1 MKRIVSYDLDY
12 VRGETCMT
20 KWTEEDGPMPGYL
33 VRCGKPAVAGV
44 GLTRDGAA
52 VHPADPRAAGDTFC
66 YEEHVVALNALES
79 GEYKM
84 ERMPTA
90 KGGEN

>member
-1 MKRIVSYDLDY
+1 MKRIVSYDLDS
-12 VRGETCMT
+12 V
-20 KWTEEDGPMPGYL
+20 PGHL

-44 GLTRDGAA
+44 GLARDGAA
-52 VHPADPRAAGDTFC
+52 VHPADPRAAGGTFC

-84 ERMPTA
+84 GRMPTA
-90 KGGEN
+90 PGGEN